1 MSLKMKK
8 TNRNI
13 SSYIAYK
20 IYFHTC
26 FIERSNCAVSKFHC
40 AVKVFTVNWQ
50 IRTEV
55 HTFLIPYD
63 YCGSLQWI
71 IQEIKCFAF
80 ALVLYPFFHE
90 TWWVHQ
96 GSSISG
102 NYVALSV
109 WMFSQMLT
117 CQRNFY

>member
-8 TNRNI
+8 TYRNI

-26 FIERSNCAVSKFHC
+26 FIESSNCAVSKFHC
-40 AVKVFTVNWQ
+40 AVKVFTVNWK
-50 IRTEV
+50 IITKL

-80 ALVLYPFFHE
+80 ALVLYPFFSGDLVGTPGLIYKWE
-90 TWWVHQ
+90 LC
-96 GSSISG
+96 GSECMD
-102 NYVALSV
+102 V
-109 WMFSQMLT
+109 
-117 CQRNFY
+117 